1 MDSRDPRVIS
11 FVMAGGAGNRL
22 RPLTV
27 ARGKPAVPFGSKYR
41 IIDFVLSN
49 LVNSGYQSIYVLVQY
64 LAQSLIEHLRR
75 SWNISGTL
83 GKNFVTAVPPQQR
96 AGEFWFKGTADSIHQ
111 NRNLVTDNAPDIV
124 LVFGADHIYRMD
136 VSQMVRFHLE
146 SGADATISALPA
158 PVEDAREFGV
168 LAVDEE
174 GRVERF
180 DEKPPVP
187 KPMPGDPSR
196 ALCSMGNYVFSSQV
210 LMDALISDAAREGEH
225 DFGRTIIPALLGERK
240 KLYAYD
246 FMKNEIPGVRP
257 TEERGYWRDVGTI
270 KSYWETQMDLLGE
283 TPRLDL
289 SNPDWPIH
297 TSAYPGPGSRIVST
311 QVDNALIGEGCQIA
325 GARIER
331 SVIGRGVVIEKG
343 AEITDSIVMD
353 HTRIGAG
360 AKLEKAIVDRFNQ
373 IEAGVSVV
381 MEEAESFPGAV
392 SDPSGIIVLPRGFT
406 RPVI

>member
-1 MDSRDPRVIS
+1 
-11 FVMAGGAGNRL
+11 
-22 RPLTV
+22 
-27 ARGKPAVPFGSKYR
+27 
-41 IIDFVLSN
+41 
-49 LVNSGYQSIYVLVQY
+49 
-64 LAQSLIEHLRR
+64 
-75 SWNISGTL
+75 
-83 GKNFVTAVPPQQR
+83 
-96 AGEFWFKGTADSIHQ
+96 
-111 NRNLVTDNAPDIV
+111 
-124 LVFGADHIYRMD
+124 
-136 VSQMVRFHLE
+136 MVRFHLE
-146 SGADATISALPA
+146 RGADATISALPA

-180 DEKPPVP
+180 DEKPLDPR
-187 KPMPGDPSR
+187 PMPGDPSR

-257 TEERGYWRDVGTI
+257 TEEKGYWRDVGTI

-297 TSAYPGPGSRIVST
+297 TSAYPGPGSRIVSA
-311 QVDNALIGEGCQIA
+311 QVENALIGEGCQIA
-325 GARIER
+325 GARIDR
-331 SVIGRGVVIEKG
+331 SVIGRGVIIEKG
-343 AEITDSIVMD
+343 AEVVDSIVMD

-360 AKLEKAIVDRFNQ
+360 RNWKRRLSTGSTRLERALRWWMKMPIPSRVPLPILRASLSCR
-373 IEAGVSVV
+373 AGS
-381 MEEAESFPGAV
+381 PG
-392 SDPSGIIVLPRGFT
+392 PSYKSHAHCGHP
-406 RPVI
+406 

>member
-1 MDSRDPRVIS
+1 MDSQAPRIIS
-11 FVMAGGAGNRL
+11 FVMAGGVGSRL
-22 RPLTV
+22 HPLTA
-27 ARGKPAVPFGSKYR
+27 ARSKPAVPFGSKYR

-64 LAQSLIEHLRR
+64 LSQSLIDHLRR
-75 SWNISGTL
+75 SWNISGAL

-158 PVEDAREFGV
+158 PLEDAREFGV

-180 DEKPPVP
+180 DEKPLHPR
-187 KPMPGDPSR
+187 PMPGDPSR
-196 ALCSMGNYVFSSQV
+196 ALCSMGNYVFSSHV

-225 DFGRTIIPALLGERK
+225 DFGRTVIPALLGERK

-246 FMKNEIPGVRP
+246 FMKNEIPGVKP
-257 TEERGYWRDVGTI
+257 TEEKGYWRDVGTI

-289 SNPDWPIH
+289 GNPDWPIH

-311 QVDNALIGEGCQIA
+311 QVDNALIGEGCQIS

-331 SVIGRGVVIEKG
+331 SVIGRGVAIEKG
-343 AEITDSIVMD
+343 AQVTDSIIMD
-353 HTRIGAG
+353 HTYIGAG
-360 AKLEKAIVDRFNQ
+360 ARLEKAIVDRFNQ
-373 IEAGVSVV
+373 IGPGASVV
-381 MEEAESFPGAV
+381 IEEAESFPGAV
-392 SDPSGIIVLPRGFT
+392 TDPSGIIVLPRGFT